1 MVYRWV
7 MVMMPSVLLSAALAF
22 TGVPLNI
29 NPPQCSNE
37 VLLGEY
43 DPKAKQMSVC
53 TDNIKHHGYNINT
66 VVRHEAIH
74 AIQDNLGME
83 GNETLLGPKL
93 ITFIA
98 REFFTPAEAF
108 TVIYNYEEDEP
119 EFEARI
125 FQNTPDVLVAYALII
140 SSLRS

>member
-1 MVYRWV
+1 M
-7 MVMMPSVLLSAALAF
+7 
-22 TGVPLNI
+22 
-29 NPPQCSNE
+29 
-37 VLLGEY
+37 
-43 DPKAKQMSVC
+43 
-53 TDNIKHHGYNINT
+53 
-66 VVRHEAIH
+66 VRHEAIH

-108 TVIYNYEEDEP
+108 TVIYHYEEDEP